1 MTVTHR
7 IARAVAVALTVV
19 LASGCG
25 YRGLNSLP
33 LPGTVGGRDGVTYHV
48 ELANVGSLDQN
59 SPVLVND
66 VVVGSIGAMTVK
78 DYHADVTVRVRP
90 DVVVPDNALAKVG
103 QTSLLGSMHLSLD
116 PPLGEQPRGRLSPG
130 ATLPLNR
137 SMTYPSTERTL
148 SSLAAVVNGG
158 GLGQIGDIIHTVGSA
173 LSGHEQQARDVL
185 SRLDNFIGTFDR
197 QRDDVVAALKALDR
211 LSNQLAG
218 QRDVVVETLRD
229 LPPAL
234 DVLIRLR
241 PQLTTALATAREFF
255 DVTTRLV
262 EDSQN
267 DLVSN
272 LNNLG
277 PALKALA
284 DVGPEIDS
292 ALGYITVLPYGQNVI
307 DRGVKGDYLNLY
319 VVLDLTRNRL
329 KRGLLSN
336 TRFGDDTLPL
346 VPAPGDP
353 GYDAFYADPPP
364 PDPLRAPL
372 QPAVLSPPPT
382 DQGPPPPTDVPPPQ
396 GG

>member
-1 MTVTHR
+1 MTASQR
-7 IARAVAVALTVV
+7 ITRTLVAALTVI

-25 YRGLNSLP
+25 YRGPNSLP
-33 LPGTVGGRDGVTYHV
+33 LPGTVGGRDGATYHV
-48 ELANVGSLDQN
+48 ELANVGTLESN
-59 SPVLVND
+59 SPVLIND

-90 DVVVPDNALAKVG
+90 DVVVPGNALARVG

-130 ATLPLNR
+130 ATVQLNQ

-158 GLGQIGDIIHTVGSA
+158 GLGQIGDIIHTVGTA
-173 LSGHEQQARDVL
+173 LSSHSQQARDVL

-197 QRDDVVAALKALDR
+197 QRDDVVAALTALDR
-211 LSNQLAG
+211 LSAQLAG
-218 QRDVVVETLRD
+218 QRDVVAETLRD

-234 DVLIRLR
+234 DVLVRLR
-241 PQLTTALATAREFF
+241 PQLTTALDTARQFF

-262 EDSQN
+262 QDSQN

-272 LNNLG
+272 LNSLG
-277 PALKALA
+277 PTLKSLA
-284 DVGPEIDS
+284 DVGPEIDT

-307 DRGVKGDYLNLY
+307 DRAVKGDYLNLY

-329 KRGLLSN
+329 KRGLLAN
-336 TRFGDDTLPL
+336 TRFGDETLPL

-353 GYDAFYADPPP
+353 GYDAFYAAPPAQN
-364 PDPLRAPL
+364 PLNAPL
-372 QPAVLSPPPT
+372 QPAPAPPPADSASPPPSNT
-382 DQGPPPPTDVPPPQ
+382 APPQ